1 MLGSLDYGPL
11 SSRRQGRKMQIG
23 DLVRLKKGLN
33 YSADNRDIL
42 GIIIDKH
49 QITSASTRD
58 HGIKEEYLATE
69 YQVNIITN
77 NKTAWYIDDS
87 LELVNE
93 SW

>member
-1 MLGSLDYGPL
+1 
-11 SSRRQGRKMQIG
+11 MQIG

-33 YSADNRDIL
+33 FAPESRDIL

-49 QITSASTRD
+49 QIASASTEH
-58 HGIKEEYLATE
+58 HGIKEQYLATE
-69 YQVNIITN
+69 YQVNIITS

-93 SW
+93 SRGFGKT

>member
-1 MLGSLDYGPL
+1 
-11 SSRRQGRKMQIG
+11 MQIG

-33 YSADNRDIL
+33 FAPESRDIL

-49 QITSASTRD
+49 QIASASTEH
-58 HGIKEEYLATE
+58 HGIKEQ
-69 YQVNIITN
+69 YQVNIITS

-93 SW
+93 SRGFGKT

>member
-1 MLGSLDYGPL
+1 VE
-11 SSRRQGRKMQIG
+11 IG
-23 DLVRLKKGLN
+23 DLVKLKKGLN
-33 YSADNRDIL
+33 FAPDNRDIL

-49 QITSASTRD
+49 QITSASTKD

-77 NKTAWYIDDS
+77 NKTAWYIDGS